1 MSAFDRH
8 ARRLDAIETRR
19 IGGTVHAVRGLSILV
34 EQFPAPVGTM
44 VELRASASDR
54 RRVLAAGEVVGFE
67 GGRTVVMLFGPA
79 SGIAPGAWVEAGQSA
94 QMVAVGASL
103 IGRVIDGLGRP
114 IDGGPPLRDTALFPL
129 ESEPTPALRRRRISE
144 PMPTGVRAIDAMAT
158 IGKGQRVGIFSGP
171 GVGKSTLLAMI
182 ARNTAADINVI
193 GLIGERGREVRDFI
207 DGVLGE
213 EGLARSIVI
222 VSTSDEAPIM
232 RVRAASVACAVAEWF
247 RSQGRDVLLMMDS
260 ITRFAQ
266 AQRQIGLTVGE
277 QPATK
282 GYTPSVF
289 AMLPRL
295 LERAGTIDGQGS
307 ITGLYTVL
315 VEGDDLTEPVSDA
328 CRGILDGHVA
338 LSRRLAGRGH
348 FPSIDLME
356 SISRVANDVTDQP
369 HQNARRMLLRLIAA
383 HAEAEELIS
392 IGAYAVGSNPDCDVA
407 IEMKPALDEYFQQTV
422 EDRTDYPHCCR
433 RLVELGLQAE
443 ERLAA
448 LRSQRPAMSPGP
460 MQNAAARTATTAGAN
475 SG

>member
-1 MSAFDRH
+1 MSAFERH
-8 ARRLDAIETRR
+8 LRRLEAVQTRR
-19 IGGTVHAVRGLSILV
+19 ICGTVHAVRGLSVLV
-34 EQFPAPVGTM
+34 DQFPVPVGTM
-44 VELRASASDR
+44 VELWSGTSERGRAI
-54 RRVLAAGEVVGFE
+54 VTGEVVGFE

-79 SGIAPGAWVEAGQSA
+79 NGIAPGTWVSAGQSA
-94 QMVAVGASL
+94 QMVAVGESL

-114 IDGGPPLRDTALFPL
+114 IDGGPPLRDTGLYPL
-129 ESEPTPALRRRRISE
+129 ESEPTPALRRKRISE
-144 PMPTGVRAIDAMAT
+144 PMPTGVRAIDGMVT
-158 IGKGQRVGIFSGP
+158 LGKGQRVGIFSGP

-213 EGLARSIVI
+213 EGLARSVLV

-232 RVRAASVACAVAEWF
+232 RVRAAAVTCAVAEWF
-247 RSQGRDVLLMMDS
+247 RFQGRDVLLMMDS

-338 LSRRLAGRGH
+338 LSRRLASRGH
-348 FPSIDLME
+348 FPSVDLLE
-356 SISRVANDVTDQP
+356 SISRVANDVTEPAQ
-369 HQNARRMLLRLIAA
+369 QQARRTLLRLVAA
-383 HAEAEELIS
+383 YAEAEELIS
-392 IGAYAVGSNPDCDVA
+392 IGAYAAGSNPDCDAA
-407 IEMKPALDEYFQQTV
+407 IEMKPMLDEYLQQVV
-422 EDRTDYPHCCR
+422 EDKTDYPHCCR
-433 RLVELGLQAE
+433 RLVDLGLQAE
-443 ERLAA
+443 ERVKAIRA
-448 LRSQRPAMSPGP
+448 QRPMMNAG
-460 MQNAAARTATTAGAN
+460 AAASAGHAGAT
-475 SG
+475 GGYTG